1 MVNEPT
7 EKDIADMA
15 EKLGLNKTEPLKNPL
30 FHGDFGYTINLP
42 LLISTIILLLAG
54 ILLFYYWKTRSN

>member
-30 FHGDFGYTINLP
+30 LHGDFGHTINLP
-42 LLISTIILLLAG
+42 LLISTIILILAG
-54 ILLFYYWKTRSN
+54 FFLIFYWKIKRD

>member
-15 EKLGLNKTEPLKNPL
+15 VKLGLNKTEPLKNPL
-30 FHGDFGYTINLP
+30 FHGDFGHTINLP
-42 LLISTIILLLAG
+42 LLISTIILTLAG
-54 ILLFYYWKTRSN
+54 FVLIFYWKIKRN